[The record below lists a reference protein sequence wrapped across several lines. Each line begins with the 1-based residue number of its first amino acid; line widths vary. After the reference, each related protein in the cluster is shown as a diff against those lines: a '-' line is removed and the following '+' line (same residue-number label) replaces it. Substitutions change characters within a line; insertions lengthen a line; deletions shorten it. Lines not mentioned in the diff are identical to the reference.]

1 MARKGVSSPFFYP
14 SQHPV
19 RRKSAIAPCP
29 GRPSYKKMA
38 PANANLRI
46 LRGDMSNMV
55 KQ

>member
-19 RRKSAIAPCP
+19 RRKLAIAPS
-29 GRPSYKKMA
+29 PSSPCHKKMA